1 MKPPFYLRFGK
12 RWFDAVFS
20 TLGLL
25 LLSPFLLATAI
36 AVKLDSS
43 GPAFF
48 KQPRIGRLGKPFL
61 IIKFRS
67 MKGGGAAGSKLTP
80 AADPRIT
87 RLGAWLRRT
96 KIDELPQLFNVMLG
110 DMSLVGPRPEVS
122 EFVSHYT
129 KEQLAV
135 LDARPGM
142 TGPSANV
149 YEEELL
155 ASQTDKER
163 FYINSV
169 LPKKLQIDLH
179 YTNNITFSGDLY
191 TLFQTFSKL
200 SIRVYELYKQIP
212 HSSHAPSHNSSR

>member
-1 MKPPFYLRFGK
+1 MKPSFYLLFGK

-20 TLGLL
+20 TLGLF

-67 MKGGGAAGSKLTP
+67 MKAGGEAGSKLTP

-110 DMSLVGPRPEVS
+110 DMSLVGPRPEVA

-129 KEQLAV
+129 REQLTV
-135 LDARPGM
+135 LDARPGI

-155 ASQTDKER
+155 AGQIDKER
-163 FYINSV
+163 FYIHSV
-169 LPKKLQIDLH
+169 LPKKLEIDLR
-179 YTNNITFSGDLY
+179 YTKSITFPGDLY

-200 SIRVYELYKQIP
+200 LMRVYELCKQIQ
-212 HSSHAPSHNSSR
+212 HTSHAPSQNSSR